1 MQINAIVEETR
12 LTLRYS
18 LQAAMVDK
26 AGGNTACR
34 KSKRSWGTRRHGR
47 KSWSH
52 VKLMFKRQ
60 ARRTAHTRQS
70 AGVKSRDNCSRQ
82 PRLKG
87 CLKRRGGA
95 AAAVISPLARYPSQ
109 GLQASD
115 LCVRALPGV
124 PSEARGVRLEKLQL
138 GATLGAVLWQPR
150 HVHHDV
156 LPRFLVDARMEHLQR
171 QVANGDLRALPEAQE
186 RATSGRVWG
195 VYPEARRLRSTSAP
209 LGPQHHPGPLRHARR
224 HVAALPPDGGV
235 DEGGVRRVRHRP
247 RPLQHHLREPPPRAA
262 HGGGDRRVQVEEE
275 PRRQEAHDAP
285 EDLGGKPRLARGPLQ
300 GPEPDAEGGGRR
312 PHHERGRHRGVCDER
327 GRA

>member
-1 MQINAIVEETR
+1 M
-12 LTLRYS
+12 
-18 LQAAMVDK
+18 
-26 AGGNTACR
+26 G
-34 KSKRSWGTRRHGR
+34 GTRRHGR

-156 LPRFLVDARMEHLQR
+156 LPLFLGASSSSELVSPD
-171 QVANGDLRALPEAQE
+171 
-186 RATSGRVWG
+186 
-195 VYPEARRLRSTSAP
+195 STSR
-209 LGPQHHPGPLRHARR
+209 G
-224 HVAALPPDGGV
+224 DGAQAW
-235 DEGGVRRVRHRP
+235 P
-247 RPLQHHLREPPPRAA
+247 
-262 HGGGDRRVQVEEE
+262 
-275 PRRQEAHDAP
+275 
-285 EDLGGKPRLARGPLQ
+285 
-300 GPEPDAEGGGRR
+300 
-312 PHHERGRHRGVCDER
+312 C
-327 GRA
+327 GRADGTPPATGRER